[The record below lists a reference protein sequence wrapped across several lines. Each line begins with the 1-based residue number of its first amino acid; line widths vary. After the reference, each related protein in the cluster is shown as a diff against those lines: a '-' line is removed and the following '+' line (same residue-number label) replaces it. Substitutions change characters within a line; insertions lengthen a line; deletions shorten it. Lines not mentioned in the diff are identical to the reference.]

1 MTRRTPTVFDRTAW
15 PDSLLASALAPSRQA
30 VPWLEDLGERPERPR
45 LGGDVDA
52 DLVVVGGGLTG
63 LWTAVRAKR
72 RDPGRRGVL
81 LEAKRIG
88 WAASGRN
95 GGFCDAS
102 LTHGA
107 DNGRARWP
115 EEIETLERLG
125 LENLAGFERD
135 LTELGVDAE
144 FERVGGLDVATEEH
158 QLEWLD
164 EMASEP
170 GRHRVSALGAR
181 ALVDSPTYLGGVV
194 TSGESLALVHPGKLS
209 EGLAAAAES
218 LGVEVYEH
226 SPATGLER
234 EGERMRVTTSH
245 GRVLADRVA
254 LATNVFPSL
263 LTRDRLMTV
272 PVYDYALMTEPLS
285 AAQRES
291 IGWEGR
297 QGLGD
302 VANQFHYYRLT
313 SDNRILFGGYDAVY
327 FAGGRVREEYEDRP
341 ASFRKLASH
350 FFTTFPQLEGL
361 HFAHRWAGPIDSSTR
376 FCAYVRLA
384 RDGRVAAALGFT
396 GLGVGAS
403 RFAAEVMLDRL
414 DGIATE
420 RTETRMMR
428 ELPPPFPPEPIAS
441 MGIQATRWS
450 LDQADHRGGRR
461 NLILRTLDALGLG
474 FDS

>member
-72 RDPGRRGVL
+72 RDPGRRVVL

-158 QLEWLD
+158 QLE
-164 EMASEP
+164 
-170 GRHRVSALGAR
+170 
-181 ALVDSPTYLGGVV
+181 
-194 TSGESLALVHPGKLS
+194 
-209 EGLAAAAES
+209 
-218 LGVEVYEH
+218 
-226 SPATGLER
+226 
-234 EGERMRVTTSH
+234 
-245 GRVLADRVA
+245 
-254 LATNVFPSL
+254 
-263 LTRDRLMTV
+263 
-272 PVYDYALMTEPLS
+272 
-285 AAQRES
+285 
-291 IGWEGR
+291 
-297 QGLGD
+297 
-302 VANQFHYYRLT
+302 
-313 SDNRILFGGYDAVY
+313 
-327 FAGGRVREEYEDRP
+327 
-341 ASFRKLASH
+341 
-350 FFTTFPQLEGL
+350 
-361 HFAHRWAGPIDSSTR
+361 
-376 FCAYVRLA
+376 
-384 RDGRVAAALGFT
+384 
-396 GLGVGAS
+396 
-403 RFAAEVMLDRL
+403 
-414 DGIATE
+414 
-420 RTETRMMR
+420 
-428 ELPPPFPPEPIAS
+428 
-441 MGIQATRWS
+441 
-450 LDQADHRGGRR
+450 
-461 NLILRTLDALGLG
+461 
-474 FDS
+474 

>member
-1 MTRRTPTVFDRTAW
+1 MFDRTTW
-15 PDSLLASALAPSRQA
+15 PDSLLDSALAPSRPA
-30 VPWLEDLGERPERPR
+30 VPWIEDLGARAERPR
-45 LGGDVDA
+45 LRSA
-52 DLVVVGGGLTG
+52 MRTDLVIVGGGLTG

-72 RDPGRRGVL
+72 RDPGRRVVL

-107 DNGRARWP
+107 ENGRSRWP
-115 EEIETLERLG
+115 EEFETLERLG

-135 LTELGVDAE
+135 LEELTVDAE

-164 EMASEP
+164 DMANEP
-170 GRHRVSALGAR
+170 GRHRVTALGAR

-194 TSGESLALVHPGKLS
+194 TSGDSLALVHPGKLS
-209 EGLAAAAES
+209 EGLARAAEE
-218 LGVEVYEH
+218 LGVEIFEH
-226 SPATGLER
+226 SPATGLDAD
-234 EGERMRVTTSH
+234 GDRMVVRTAQGSVT
-245 GRVLADRVA
+245 AERVA
-254 LATNVFPSL
+254 LATNAFPSL
-263 LTRDRLMTV
+263 LVRDRLMTV
-272 PVYDYALMTEPLS
+272 PVYDYVLMTEPLT

-291 IGWEGR
+291 IGWLGR

-313 SDNRILFGGYDAVY
+313 R
-327 FAGGRVREEYEDRP
+327 
-341 ASFRKLASH
+341 ASH
-350 FFTTFPQLEGL
+350 FFTTFPQLEEVR
-361 HFAHRWAGPIDSSTR
+361 FAHRWAGPIDTSTR

-384 RDGRVAAALGFT
+384 RAGRVAAALGFT

-414 DGIATE
+414 DGLQTE

-450 LDQADHRGGRR
+450 LDQADHHGGRR
-461 NLILRTLDALGLG
+461 NLLLRTLDALGLG